1 MHCPGSKSQVKR
13 TYRDELV
20 KILRT
25 EKQDFGLSKDVTVHL
40 WEKSRWVVAE
50 HRLQGMEA

>member
-1 MHCPGSKSQVKR
+1 M
-13 TYRDELV
+13 TYRDKLV

-25 EKQDFGLSKDVTVHL
+25 EKEVFRLSKDVTVHL
-40 WEKSRWVVAE
+40 WEKSRWVIAE